1 MFLFLRIFFITF
13 NKKKAFEFHLNLK
26 EEHFCRNINNYRIS
40 QADRT
45 NKKTKLA
52 SNSMAYSI
60 TARSVVFLK
69 PEFIA
74 SDEARADV
82 TF

>member
-1 MFLFLRIFFITF
+1 M
-13 NKKKAFEFHLNLK
+13 NLK

-45 NKKTKLA
+45 NRKTKLA

-60 TARSVVFLK
+60 TAENVVFLK
-69 PEFIA
+69 HEFIA
-74 SDEARADV
+74 NDEARADV